1 MYSNL
6 TIKTSQHIYTI
17 VTFCFLKVK
26 DIIRPD
32 ITRDH
37 PGVVYVN
44 FPTKSNY
51 IDNARKTL
59 LNYRGYFVGRAGKI
73 LNKDMKRAMAM
84 ISLGL

>member
-44 FPTKSNY
+44 FATKSDY
-51 IDNARKTL
+51 IDNAWETL
-59 LNYRGYFVGRAGKI
+59 LNYRGYFVGRAGKT